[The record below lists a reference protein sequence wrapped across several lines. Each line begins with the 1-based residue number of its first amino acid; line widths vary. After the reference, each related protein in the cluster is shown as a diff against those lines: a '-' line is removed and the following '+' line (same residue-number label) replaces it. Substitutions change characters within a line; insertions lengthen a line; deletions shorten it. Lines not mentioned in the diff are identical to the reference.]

1 MMTAPHSWPH
11 VEMVGR
17 VGGEG
22 DRREIARIDVR
33 TQIMPRDAGGGLD
46 GQDVLGGK
54 GFSFVK
60 PIPNGRLSNTQKTR
74 HAPLPPNNLHRLMQP
89 SER

>member
-1 MMTAPHSWPH
+1 
-11 VEMVGR
+11 
-17 VGGEG
+17 
-22 DRREIARIDVR
+22 
-33 TQIMPRDAGGGLD
+33 
-46 GQDVLGGK
+46 VLGGK